1 MHTSPRSLLPM
12 CLLTAL
18 LHAATLSR
26 AAAGTFTVTT
36 DTDSGPGSLRQAIL
50 DANAA
55 PGSDIIRCTI
65 PSSGAPPVIN
75 VTGTLPDITGPLT
88 MRDDSMEIRSTG
100 MTAGQSLITITGGNS
115 TVGQVS
121 VVSTTAGTVGI
132 TLSGNGGNT
141 VENAWI
147 GISYANL
154 IPSAGLHGIVITSDD
169 NIISGS
175 RIGGA
180 SGGDGVRITGNR
192 NTVKGSFIGVNPA
205 LAPEQAMAPNR
216 TGIHLLGGA
225 DNVIGRPLGDTTPFG
240 NNQISASLET
250 GIHVEGGQNH
260 RVRENEVSPFG
271 FSSTTRN
278 GTGTSGHGIL
288 IDSQADGILVEATRI
303 SSTNGAN
310 LRITGGAKNIT
321 ISGKNSEI
329 SMAWQCIAIGETG
342 SVTVEDYRIFS
353 SGGSGIHLEGGSGKS
368 GPILIRNNQIAAN
381 PTGIHVVSGMGQV
394 TIGTRKNPTDAVS
407 NVISGNYS
415 ANVLITDPSATVR
428 VTENAIH
435 PIARAG
441 PFTPYLSTL
450 AINLQPAGEP
460 SGTATPNDPLD
471 ADTGPNGLQN
481 KPVIHAIV
489 PLTGDAIRV
498 EAILRAKPSTTYT
511 VEAHQYAPT
520 MVEPK
525 ALFMATATVTT
536 DISGNAAISL
546 PLTAYRSGWK
556 VALTATSPEGETSE
570 YSNAE
575 PAGFVA
581 PEFPLLTDQSSLSFP
596 EANADAGASYTLVR
610 PTGLAG
616 AFDATLSILPE
627 FITAPSGQSALII
640 LRYRLNPADPWIN
653 VGNLGTT
660 FTVPFAATDNSKN
673 IHFSSKDDNGWDPTG
688 KPSKLTVT
696 MGGISKQIP
705 VLSPDNDP
713 PPVFTATNDPEF
725 VSPPFPGMPVP
736 PPGFFE
742 DSITDRTRIRLIA
755 DRTVSTYISYQITFN
770 AVQSTAVYGQ
780 DLTIP
785 SYGVAVPF
793 TTSIFEGS
801 LSTSSFGVSPINDA
815 LVEGDEIISF
825 NIVSTTAGFPY
836 SAVVPLTLKD
846 NDFHQAFI
854 TDASV
859 AEGNSGTTLLAF
871 PVTIG
876 QALPT
881 DVTFDW
887 TTAAGIATPGTDF
900 IAASGTV
907 TIPAGSTSASI
918 QVTVTGDALIEPTET
933 FTVTLAHPSNPAVV
947 LSRATATGT
956 ITNDDFAMVSVSD
969 RTVSESAGTISFT
982 ATLSEPVPFASSVA
996 YTVAN
1001 GTASRPGDYTV
1012 TSPSGTLNFPAGST
1026 TAFISFSIVND
1037 TVVEPDETFTLQ
1049 LSNASN
1055 LNLGTS
1061 SAIITIQD
1069 NDSPTLLTPTVVS
1082 MVEGDTGTQPLSIS
1096 LVLSTAA
1103 LRAGSLDWQVTA
1115 DSTGVEA
1122 ASGTVTFAP
1131 GATTANLGL
1140 AIAGNL
1146 IPQSTRSVKLQLS
1159 SPVEVSLPASMVT
1172 VATITDNDQ
1181 RAITGNAVSLAE
1193 GNGGTSIALFP
1204 VSISTPLEVPV
1215 TVQYQTADGSA
1226 LTGTDYMAANG
1237 TATIPAGATEVTI
1250 PITVLADTTLELTE
1264 TFTVLLSSPVNATL
1278 ATANLTGTI
1287 QNDDDQPVLQI
1298 SPATVTAGPGGPFMA
1313 WIEIKLPEA
1322 SSSLGFPVAY
1332 AVATRNGSALAG
1344 TDYTPITGG
1353 VLTFPPGNGTP
1364 ASLWITV
1371 TVAGNQNAG
1380 GGPTQFH
1387 VDFTPLTGPASILST
1402 EVKIEPLR
1410 VTAFSR
1416 IGLGFYTVSFPTG
1429 IAQNYVIQQATS
1441 LAGPWSD
1448 KTSVIPGT
1456 GNPVD
1461 EFLLF
1466 ASQPRAYFRVRSFT
1480 TPPATPANLG
1490 RNP

>member
-1 MHTSPRSLLPM
+1 MHASPRSLLPL
-12 CLLTAL
+12 CLLTAA

-55 PGSDIIRCTI
+55 PGSDIIRCTL

-115 TVGQVS
+115 TVGLVS

-132 TLSGNGGNT
+132 TLGGNGGNT

-154 IPSAGLHGIVITSDD
+154 IPSAGLHGIVIASDD
-169 NIISGS
+169 NIIAGS

-180 SGGDGVRITGNR
+180 SSGDGIRITGNR

-205 LAPEQAMAPNR
+205 LAPEQALAPNR

-225 DNVIGRPLGDTTPFG
+225 DNVIGRPFGDPAPLGS
-240 NNQISASLET
+240 NQISASLET

-260 RVRENEVSPFG
+260 RILENDVSPFR
-271 FSSTTRN
+271 SPSIARN

-303 SSTNGAN
+303 SGTNGAN

-321 ISGKNSEI
+321 ISGRNREI
-329 SMAWQCIAIGETG
+329 SMAWQCIVIGDTG
-342 SVTVEDYRIFS
+342 SVLVEDYGIFS

-368 GPILIRNNQIAAN
+368 GPILIRNNRIAAN

-415 ANVLITDPSATVR
+415 ANVLITDPSAAVR
-428 VTENAIH
+428 VSENAIH
-435 PIARAG
+435 PIAS
-441 PFTPYLSTL
+441 PFTPNLTPM

-498 EAILRAKPSTTYT
+498 EAILPAKPSTTYT

-520 MVEPK
+520 VVEPK
-525 ALFMATATVTT
+525 ALFMATLTVTT
-536 DISGNAAISL
+536 DASGNAAISL

-556 VALTATSPEGETSE
+556 IALTATSPEGETSE

-596 EANADAGASYTLVR
+596 EDDAETGSSFSLLR
-610 PTGLAG
+610 PSATIGD
-616 AFDATLSILPE
+616 FTATLT
-627 FITAPSGQSALII
+627 ITQVSPNVTMGPSTPAL
-640 LRYRLNPADPWIN
+640 LRYRLDPSGPWIFLSMLGASANIPFTAAETTKN
-653 VGNLGTT
+653 VYLT
-660 FTVPFAATDNSKN
+660 SY
-673 IHFSSKDDNGWDPTG
+673 DDTGWDPS
-688 KPSKLTVT
+688 SKRLDLEVRVDSLVKTIAV
-696 MGGISKQIP
+696 I
-705 VLSPDNDP
+705 SPDNDP
-713 PPVFTATNDPEF
+713 AVFTAGKAPAI
-725 VSPPFPGMPVP
+725 PPPPVP
-736 PPGFFE
+736 APSEFFE
-742 DSITDRTRIRLIA
+742 NSDNSSIQFSPDRNASVTNMEYRL
-755 DRTVSTYISYQITFN
+755 TLN
-770 AVQSTAVYGQ
+770 AVLSTATLGQ
-780 DLTIP
+780 DFTIP
-785 SYGVAVPF
+785 EMPSPYTTGVIRR
-793 TTSIFEGS
+793 IFSGAGFS
-801 LSTSSFGVSPINDA
+801 QSFNLTVIPINES
-815 LVEGDEIISF
+815 LVEEDEIIAF
-825 NIVSTTAGFPY
+825 NIVSTTPGTAY
-836 SAVVPLTLKD
+836 STVVFLTLK
-846 NDFHQAFI
+846 NDDFYQTSI
-854 TDASV
+854 GDASV
-859 AEGNSGTTLLAF
+859 AEGNSGTTLLTF

-881 DVTFDW
+881 GVIFDW
-887 TTAAGIATPGTDF
+887 TTAAGTATPGTDF
-900 IAASGTV
+900 TAASGTV
-907 TIPAGSTSASI
+907 TIPAGTTSASI
-918 QVTVTGDALIEPTET
+918 QVTVTGDPLIEPAES
-933 FTVTLAHPSNPAVV
+933 FTVTLANSSSPAVI

-956 ITNDDFAMVSVSD
+956 IINDDFAIVSVSD
-969 RTVSESAGTISFT
+969 RTVSESAGIISFT
-982 ATLSEPVPFASSVA
+982 ATLSEPVPFASSAA
-996 YTVAN
+996 YTVTN
-1001 GTASRPGDYTV
+1001 GTASRPGDYTIS
-1012 TSPSGTLNFPAGST
+1012 SPGGTLNFPAGST

-1037 TVVEPDETFTLQ
+1037 TAVEPDETFTLQ

-1055 LNLGTS
+1055 LNLGTG

-1069 NDSPTLLTPTVVS
+1069 NDSPTLLTPTVIS
-1082 MVEGDTGTQPLSIS
+1082 IVEGDTGTQPLSVS

-1131 GATTANLGL
+1131 GATTANLSL
-1140 AIAGNL
+1140 TLAGNL

-1159 SPVEVSLPASMVT
+1159 NQVEISLPASTIT

-1193 GNGGTSIALFP
+1193 GNGGTTIALFP
-1204 VSISTPLEVPV
+1204 ISISAPLEVPV

-1226 LTGTDYMAANG
+1226 LAGTDFTAANG

-1278 ATANLTGTI
+1278 ATATLTGTI

-1298 SPATVTAGPGGPFMA
+1298 SPATVTAGPGGPFLA

-1322 SSSLGFPVAY
+1322 STSLGFPVAY
-1332 AVATRNGSALAG
+1332 AVATRNGTALAG

-1353 VLTFPPGNGTP
+1353 VLTFPPGNGIP

-1371 TVAGNQNAG
+1371 TVAGNQNTG

-1387 VDFTPLTGPASILST
+1387 VDFTPLTGPAAILST

-1441 LAGPWSD
+1441 LDGPWSD

-1490 RNP
+1490 SNP